1 MTTSEPS
8 SRPAAHT
15 APAPPSAATLPAATP
30 PVAAPPHTTA
40 TPPAAAPQAASA
52 DTALLDSPAPSP
64 GSSRR
69 IGALDAVR
77 GFALC
82 GIIFANVPGILNLDP
97 REGESI
103 NTVATIVY
111 RWVDGHFFPLFS
123 LLFGIGFGLMWLSA
137 TRHSPRPRL
146 VMLRRLGFLTLLGIG
161 HTLLHPGE
169 ALIYYGALGIIV
181 LLPLTLLP
189 ARTVAPVLGTAGI
202 ALLTAGAWF
211 GGPTLIPGLF
221 VLGFWLGTSGQV
233 ARAFA
238 PFPALMLLLVG
249 AALSSYVYT
258 ANGFPPTVNSSFD
271 SLYATGGTA
280 MYLGAFVLLL
290 ASPLR
295 GFLHAVFAPLGRL
308 ALTNYITAT
317 LLMLAMLIPTRAL
330 GIVPTDTLNGWQL
343 VMASCVLILA
353 LQWVF
358 STLWLRGFTQGPLE
372 WVWRKVTWL
381 GTRPLPLRRTS

>member
-1 MTTSEPS
+1 MITSEPS

-15 APAPPSAATLPAATP
+15 AP
-30 PVAAPPHTTA
+30 PVAAPQTA
-40 TPPAAAPQAASA
+40 PAE
-52 DTALLDSPAPSP
+52 TALLDSPATPP
-64 GSSRR
+64 AGSRR

-82 GIIFANVPGILNLDP
+82 GIIFTNVPVLLRLDP
-97 REGESI
+97 LGGDGL
-103 NTVATIVY
+103 NPLAAGVY

-169 ALIYYGALGIIV
+169 ALIYYGILGIVV
-181 LLPLTLLP
+181 LLPLTFLP
-189 ARTVAPVLGTAGI
+189 ARTVAPILGTAGI
-202 ALLTAGAWF
+202 ALLAAGAWF
-211 GGPTLIPGLF
+211 GGPALIPGLF

-233 ARAFA
+233 ARAFS
-238 PFPALMLLLVG
+238 PFPALLLMLVG
-249 AALSSYVYT
+249 AALSGYVYT

-271 SLYATGGTA
+271 SLYATGGA
-280 MYLGAFVLLL
+280 AVYLGAFMLLL

-317 LLMLAMLIPTRAL
+317 LLLLAMLIPTQVL
-330 GIVPTDTLNGWQL
+330 GIVPTDTAAGWQL
-343 VMASCVLILA
+343 VMAGCVLILA

-358 STLWLRGFTQGPLE
+358 STLWLRAFTQGPLE

-381 GTRPLPLRRTS
+381 RARPLPFRRAS